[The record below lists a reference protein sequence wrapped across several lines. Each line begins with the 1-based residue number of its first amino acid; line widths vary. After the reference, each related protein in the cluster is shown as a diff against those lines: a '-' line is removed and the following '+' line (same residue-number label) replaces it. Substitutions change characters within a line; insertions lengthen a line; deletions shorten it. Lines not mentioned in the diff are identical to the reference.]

1 MQALGRSM
9 AADGRIRPMLYT
21 RAEYS
26 FHCNVITPAVFI
38 NNRASVATY
47 AIGDASQ

>member
-1 MQALGRSM
+1 M
-9 AADGRIRPMLYT
+9 AVDGRMRPMLYT
-21 RAEYS
+21 RTAYS
-26 FHCNVITPAVFI
+26 YRYNAITPGVFI